1 MFTLKRALLAAPL
14 PFALVSG
21 AFAQTA
27 TTIPTV
33 DVTAPAPSLTNA
45 GAVET
50 NEAARLRLWSS
61 PGNNTVVPAQ
71 EFQEIAGY
79 TGVREM
85 FENTPGVFAQPK
97 WGSDSRF
104 SIRGSGIARNFHLRG
119 IRVYQDGIPF
129 NQADGSGDLAEI
141 DPLAYQRA
149 EVYRGGNG
157 FWLGANTLGG
167 AVNFVTN
174 TGTSSRGLTAR
185 AEGGSYGFARS
196 QLAYGNTFGPL
207 DAYVSGTYGYD
218 DGFRQHSSGRQQRL
232 NGNIVYRWNDQVET
246 RVIASYNNI
255 WQEIPGSVTR
265 VAALNTPKRPFASN
279 EALNYQRNIE
289 SYRFGTITS
298 IRPVEGVRFEVGAS
312 VVDRH
317 LNHPIFQVLDNH
329 TVDWVL
335 FARGTVE
342 TSILGLR
349 NVTTF
354 GVNYTEGT
362 INDRRYVNVY
372 GSRGAQTYAAE
383 NSARTADGFFE
394 NTLYVLPNLGLVA
407 GLQAGSAYRSSRNLL
422 TPASSGSGDWN
433 WVNPRV
439 GILYQITPTAQAY
452 ANLTWSTE
460 PPTLSDLTG
469 ILPLG
474 GGFSRLK
481 AQRAATVEVGSRGSY
496 GVLNW
501 EVAAYHS
508 WLRDEVQLMVGPV
521 AGSSYAQNADRTIH
535 RGVELGLGATLGRN
549 LIGQND
555 TLSGR
560 VTYTFNDFYFDGD
573 RSWRNNQLPG
583 VPRHVL
589 RGELRYR
596 HASGFW
602 IAPNMD
608 VVPEGF
614 YADNANT
621 LRTNPYTL
629 FGLRAGADLF
639 DGRVGVFLDARN
651 LGDRRYIS
659 SASVAT
665 VASPNSALFE
675 AGYGR
680 TIYAGLQLRY

>member
-1 MFTLKRALLAAPL
+1 MSMLKRALLAAPL
-14 PFALVSG
+14 PFALASG

-27 TTIPTV
+27 IPALE
-33 DVTAPAPSLTNA
+33 VTAPAPSLTNY
-45 GAVET
+45 GAVEDNT
-50 NEAARLRLWSS
+50 TARLRLWSS

-71 EFQEIAGY
+71 EFQEIAGG
-79 TGVREM
+79 TGVREI

-97 WGSDSRF
+97 WGQDSRI
-104 SIRGSGIARNFHLRG
+104 SIRGSGLARNNHIRG
-119 IRVYQDGIPF
+119 IRFYQDGIPL

-149 EVYRGGNG
+149 EVYRGGNA

-174 TGTSSRGLTAR
+174 TGSSARGFSAR
-185 AEGGSYGFARS
+185 AEGGSYGFARG
-196 QLAYGNTFGPL
+196 QLAYGGVFGPV
-207 DAYVSGTYGYD
+207 DAYVSYTNAYD
-218 DGFRQHSSGRQQRL
+218 DGFRRHSSGQQRRL
-232 NGNIVYRWNDQVET
+232 NANVLYRWNDQVET
-246 RVIASYNNI
+246 RVVFGYNNI
-255 WQEIPGSVTR
+255 WQEIPGAVSR
-265 VAALNTPKRPFASN
+265 QAALRAPKRPLANN
-279 EALNYQRNIE
+279 EALNYQRNVE

-298 IRPVEGVRFEVGAS
+298 IRPAEGVRFEVGAS
-312 VVDRH
+312 LVDRH

-335 FARGTVE
+335 FARGAVE

-362 INDRRYVNVY
+362 INDRRFVNVY

-422 TPASSGSGDWN
+422 TPASSGSGNWD
-433 WVNPRV
+433 WVNPRFGV
-439 GILYQITPTAQAY
+439 LYQITPQAQAY
-452 ANLTWSTE
+452 ANVTWSTE
-460 PPTLSDLTG
+460 APTITDLTG

-474 GGFSRLK
+474 GGFSGLK
-481 AQRAATVEVGSRGSY
+481 AQRAATVELGSRGSY
-496 GVLNW
+496 GAVNW

-508 WLRDEVQLMVGPV
+508 WLRDEIQLLAGPTS
-521 AGSSYAQNADRTIH
+521 GSSYAQNAGRTIH
-535 RGVELGLGATLGRN
+535 RGIELGLGATLGRGV
-549 LIGQND
+549 LSEND

-560 VTYTFNDFYFDGD
+560 VTYTYSDFQFDGD
-573 RSWRNNQLPG
+573 RTYRNNQLPG

-602 IAPNMD
+602 IAPNVD

-621 LRTNPYTL
+621 LRSNPYAL
-629 FGLRAGADLF
+629 FGLRAGADLL

-659 SASVAT
+659 SASVT
-665 VASPNSALFE
+665 TLASPTSALFE

-680 TIYAGLQLRY
+680 TIYAGVQVRY